1 MNYNEALEKLRAF
14 GQEHVLRFYD
24 ELNDDEKNELL
35 SQIERTDFTVIEQ
48 AAEGGNSNQRY

>member
-1 MNYNEALEKLRAF
+1 MTMNYNEALEKLRAF

-35 SQIERTDFTVIEQ
+35 SQR
-48 AAEGGNSNQRY
+48 AAREAK